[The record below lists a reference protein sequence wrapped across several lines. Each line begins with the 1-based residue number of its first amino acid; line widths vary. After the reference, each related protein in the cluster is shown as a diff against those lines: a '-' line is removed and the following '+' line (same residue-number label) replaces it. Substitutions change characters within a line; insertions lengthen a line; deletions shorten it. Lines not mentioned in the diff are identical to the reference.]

1 MTAHAVI
8 GGAGFLGR
16 HLVRWLEATGDTVT
30 VVDTSAYPGAL
41 SSSSRA
47 LRVDLVSASDRDFD
61 EMIDGSDIVHHYAWT
76 TLPASA
82 NLDPMAD
89 LRDNL
94 RITLGLLDAI
104 RRRGTGRMVFAS
116 SGGTV
121 YGKLTRIPV
130 PEDHPLAPITAYGV
144 SKVAA
149 ENYLRLY
156 RHLHGVDTRV
166 VRIANPY
173 GAGQDPTRQQGA
185 VSTFVHR
192 ALQGQAIEIWGDG
205 STARD
210 YIHIADVVPALAAV
224 ARLPYD
230 PAQPMP
236 IFNIGSGQ
244 HHTLSQVVAAI
255 EGVLKTPVTVIRK
268 AHRSFDVPVSVL
280 DIANAGR
287 ELRWTPSIDLRSGVL
302 RMVSDLAEDRLTKFS
317 SQMAL

>member
-1 MTAHAVI
+1 MTSHAVI

-16 HLVRWLEATGDTVT
+16 HLVRWLEAAGDTVT

-41 SSSSRA
+41 SSSTRA
-47 LRVDLVSASDRDFD
+47 LRFELLTASDRDFD

-121 YGKLTRIPV
+121 YGKLTQIPV

-205 STARD
+205 ATARD
-210 YIHIADVVPALAAV
+210 YIHISDVSPALAAV
-224 ARLPYD
+224 ARIEYE
-230 PAQPMP
+230 PARPMP

-244 HHTLSQVVAAI
+244 QNTLIQVIQVIECAI
-255 EGVLKTPVTVIRK
+255 GRPVPVEWK
-268 AHRSFDVPVSVL
+268 AQRGFDVPISVL
-280 DIANAGR
+280 DITSAKKI
-287 ELRWTPSIDLRSGVL
+287 LRWEPKINLRAGVAQVINAL
-302 RMVSDLAEDRLTKFS
+302 LKDRARKFS
-317 SQMAL
+317 T